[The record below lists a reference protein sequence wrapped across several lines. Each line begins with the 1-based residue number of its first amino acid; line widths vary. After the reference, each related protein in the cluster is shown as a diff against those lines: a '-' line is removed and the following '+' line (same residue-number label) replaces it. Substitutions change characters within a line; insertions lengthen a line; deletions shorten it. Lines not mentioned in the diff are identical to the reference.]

1 LRICKQVRSLGVMIW
16 GEGRSNSTLDNLH
29 HHPARTLSG
38 PGWSPPPPRT
48 MTTFKAA
55 LKADWAPAIESA
67 ARFIGMFIACVIVA
81 ADWLRFTWQHPWAGL
96 RALEFPG
103 ATSSPNLTTSSPNL
117 AVSSPNLDAA
127 IAAAERCALAFGG
140 NSSEV
145 VDWLLRRQSEAA
157 MQNAMS
163 KLAMLPVTPEPLL
176 LPPAPEPIAPAPAP
190 RKRGRRATRQ
200 PKVAA

>member
-1 LRICKQVRSLGVMIW
+1 MRYGLGVGAI
-16 GEGRSNSTLDNLH
+16 RRTIH

-55 LKADWAPAIESA
+55 LRADWAPAIEST
-67 ARFIGMFIACVIVA
+67 ARAIGVAIAVLIVA
-81 ADWLRFTWQHPWAGL
+81 TDWLRFTWQHPWAGL
-96 RALEFPG
+96 RALELPSA

-117 AVSSPNLDAA
+117 VVSSPNLDAA
-127 IAAAERCALAFGG
+127 IAAAERCALACGG
-140 NSSEV
+140 NGSEV

-157 MQNAMS
+157 MQNAMG
-163 KLAMLPVTPEPLL
+163 KLAMLPATPEPLL

-200 PKVAA
+200 PKVA

>member
-1 LRICKQVRSLGVMIW
+1 
-16 GEGRSNSTLDNLH
+16 
-29 HHPARTLSG
+29 
-38 PGWSPPPPRT
+38 

-55 LKADWAPAIESA
+55 LKADWAPVIEST
-67 ARFIGMFIACVIVA
+67 ARFVGVVIACVIVA

-103 ATSSPNLTTSSPNL
+103 AASSPNLTTSSPNLTTSSPNL

-127 IAAAERCALAFGG
+127 IAAAERCALACGG

-176 LPPAPEPIAPAPAP
+176 LPPAPEPIAPATAP

-200 PKVAA
+200 PKVA